1 MKKILFAAVL
11 VCTTCYGYSQT
22 PAQKVVKAERKV
34 DSAEARLERA
44 KEEQRKV
51 SEEYKADVKRQIE
64 ANDRAIDSL
73 RNKMVKPLTSP
84 ENDPIKKKID
94 ELGERNADLRNK
106 IGK

>member
-1 MKKILFAAVL
+1 MKKILIAMALMCAASYAY
-11 VCTTCYGYSQT
+11 CQT

-34 DSAEARLERA
+34 DTAEARLERA

-51 SEEYKADVKRQIE
+51 SEEYKADVKRQID

-73 RNKMVKPLTSP
+73 KNKMVKPLTSP
-84 ENDPIKKKID
+84 ENDPLKKKVD